1 MLTPDLGV
9 QNPTELNLYSEESPT
24 CTHSTIILYSNR
36 NSPGTGE
43 AIVNN
48 FLKITA
54 PLWPESRKID
64 YIYIIIK
71 KQTTMAQFKLKQYM
85 FTFEGGGWNTVW
97 AKTKAG
103 AIKAAMLE
111 YKDSDSL
118 NPRKESFHVATE
130 AGLQSAMSLFY

>member
-9 QNPTELNLYSEESPT
+9 QNLTLLKLYSEESPQ
-24 CTHSTIILYSNR
+24 CTHTHSNCT
-36 NSPGTGE
+36 PTGI
-43 AIVNN
+43 ALVLAKQIVNN
-48 FLKITA
+48 FLKIIRDI
-54 PLWPESRKID
+54 WPESRKID